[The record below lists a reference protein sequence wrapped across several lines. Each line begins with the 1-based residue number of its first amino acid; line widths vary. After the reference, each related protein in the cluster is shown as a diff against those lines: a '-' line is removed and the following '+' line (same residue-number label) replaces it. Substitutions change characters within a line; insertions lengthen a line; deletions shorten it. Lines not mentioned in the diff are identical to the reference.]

1 MVGEKKIFK
10 IRDYMWDY
18 PDNIK
23 KYSPL
28 SYIILSILILLLLVI
43 LFFKYNF
50 IKLQPFSNDTYIE
63 GVVSNSTYY
72 NPYSNNSNST
82 FVKDINALIFS
93 HLVYIRA
100 NGTIQGVVAKSWSIE
115 DNSTK
120 YVFTLRKNFK
130 FQNGVNI
137 DANDV
142 YYSFNFSKKFFPTT
156 ILSNISAQVI
166 SKYKIE
172 FLVKNLDVNFF
183 QDINF
188 NIVPQGS
195 NYINNT
201 SNIIG
206 SGEYRLSY
214 LTSNEAQLK
223 RFNSYYLGEPHFKYF
238 VIKIFKN
245 YNDVLNAIKE
255 DKIDGGYFP
264 SYININ
270 ISQYPNL
277 IMYQKPL
284 GNYYTAIFFNLNKVT
299 NLNFRNALSYAISRT
314 YLISSILKDTATQM
328 YTSIPQSSWEY
339 STSSS
344 INHYRFNPKKSAN
357 LLKGNQY
364 SIQVYYLNS
373 ISSQVVN
380 DIKKS
385 WSNIGVSSDFIP
397 ENNSQLQY
405 IISKGNYDAVLTS
418 IKSNINS
425 SNISLWYSKSTS
437 NISKLSNSQIDQ
449 LLLVGISTI
458 NQKDRKETYALFQKD
473 IQNIDPAIFL
483 YSNNFLYI
491 ANSNIKGI
499 NFSNIS
505 YPHQRFYFV
514 YNWYIG

>member
-1 MVGEKKIFK
+1 MLGEKKVFK
-10 IRDYMWDY
+10 IRNYIWDY

-23 KYSPL
+23 KHSPL
-28 SYIILSILILLLLVI
+28 SYIILSIIIVSLLIF

-50 IKLQPFSNDTYIE
+50 IKLQPFSSNTYTE
-63 GVVSNSTYY
+63 GIVSLSTYY
-72 NPYSNNSNST
+72 NPYSNTQNST
-82 FVKDINALIFS
+82 FVKDINSLIFS
-93 HLVYIRA
+93 HLVYTRS
-100 NGTIQGVVAKSWSIE
+100 NGTIQGVVAKSWRVE

-120 YVFTLRKNFK
+120 YVFTLRKNFL
-130 FQNGVNI
+130 FQNGASIN
-137 DANDV
+137 ANDV
-142 YYSFNFSKKFFPTT
+142 YYSFNFSKKYFPTT
-156 ILSNISAQVI
+156 VLSNISAKVI

-206 SGEYRLSY
+206 SGEYRLNY
-214 LTSNEAQLK
+214 LTSNEAELQ
-223 RFNSYYLGEPHFKYF
+223 RFNNYYLGKPHFKYF
-238 VIKIFKN
+238 IIKIFKN
-245 YNDVLNAIKE
+245 YSDVLTAIKE
-255 DKIDGGYFP
+255 DSIDGAYFP

-270 ISQYPNL
+270 ISLYPNL
-277 IMYQKPL
+277 VMYQKPL
-284 GNYYTAIFFNLNKVT
+284 SNYYTSIFFNLNRIT
-299 NLNFRNALSYAISRT
+299 DLNFRNALSYAISRT
-314 YLISSILKDTATQM
+314 YIVSSILKDTATQM

-339 STSSS
+339 SKSSS

-364 SIQVYYLNS
+364 SIKVYYLNS
-373 ISSQVVN
+373 ISPAVV
-380 DIKKS
+380 DYIKKS
-385 WSNIGVSSDFIP
+385 WSDIGVSSEFIP
-397 ENNSQLQY
+397 ENSTQLQY
-405 IISKGNYDAVLTS
+405 IISKGNYDAVLSS
-418 IKSNINS
+418 IKSTINS

-458 NQKDRKETYALFQKD
+458 NQKDRKETYSLFQKE
-473 IQNIDPAIFL
+473 IQSIDPAVFL

-514 YNWYIG
+514 YNWYIS